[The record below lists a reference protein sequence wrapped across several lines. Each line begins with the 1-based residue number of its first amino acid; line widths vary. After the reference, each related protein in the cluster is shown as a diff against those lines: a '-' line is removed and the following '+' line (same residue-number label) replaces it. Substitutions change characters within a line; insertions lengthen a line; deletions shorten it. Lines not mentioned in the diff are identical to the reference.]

1 MKYKILHNNIL
12 QKDDIKL
19 YRIQALKS
27 FLDVK
32 EGDIGGFVQ
41 CENNL
46 SQFGNCWVYDD
57 AQVSG
62 YAVVYNDAIVKGC
75 ARVMGYSKVLWKSVV
90 QDYSL
95 VQGHSL
101 VTGYARV
108 TGHSVICDDCCIGDN
123 AIVKNTHIQDG
134 AIIGKN
140 GVVQCTSDYLYIR
153 GLGSMNRATTVYKGI
168 NGIMV
173 VCGCFIGSLNEFK
186 SRVHETHY
194 GTVYE
199 KEYNALIDLIKIHF
213 NI

>member
-1 MKYKILHNNIL
+1 MLYCGYLKEGTVMKYKILHNNIL

-101 VTGYARV
+101 VTGYAHV
-108 TGHSVICDDCCIGDN
+108 TAHSVIC
-123 AIVKNTHIQDG
+123 
-134 AIIGKN
+134 
-140 GVVQCTSDYLYIR
+140 
-153 GLGSMNRATTVYKGI
+153 
-168 NGIMV
+168 
-173 VCGCFIGSLNEFK
+173 GCFTGSLNEFK